1 MRITVR
7 GSRHG
12 IKRGLLCKVY
22 EVLAIRRDSGIIY
35 QGQSLW
41 LVGPFVAHRAC
52 DVEVAHRFG
61 GETRLVLLSALGRC
75 IGVESADANLMGLQS
90 RKFME
95 EQDA

>member
-1 MRITVR
+1 MR

-12 IKRGLLCKVY
+12 IKRGLLCKLY

-41 LVGPFVAHRAC
+41 QAVPFVTHRASMWWLGT
-52 DVEVAHRFG
+52 DFRGDAVS
-61 GETRLVLLSALGRC
+61 LLSALGRC